1 MAEVTEL
8 ISLSPRKPTMVVSD
22 FIRMAQPTVTSEE
35 NTFQH
40 KMKDLQQAPN
50 KHVGGF
56 PDGVF

>member
-1 MAEVTEL
+1 
-8 ISLSPRKPTMVVSD
+8 MVVSD

-50 KHVGGF
+50 IMWV
-56 PDGVF
+56 VFQMGSFSTALSKRAPMGTLI